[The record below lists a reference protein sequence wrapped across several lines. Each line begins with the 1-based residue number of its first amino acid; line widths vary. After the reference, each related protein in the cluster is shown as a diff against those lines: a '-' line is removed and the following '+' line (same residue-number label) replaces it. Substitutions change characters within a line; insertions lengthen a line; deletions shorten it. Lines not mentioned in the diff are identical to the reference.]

1 LSLQWQ
7 QKNSPGYSVNMAIF
21 NSLGCDLLHD
31 MKKILRKITD
41 IITSGLFIAFVGFF
55 GLIPFRLLYVISD
68 FLAFLLRKVFRY
80 RLRVIRNNIAFTD
93 LNLNEE
99 QEKAMIKKIYYN
111 LSDIIL
117 ESLKSFTMTRS
128 SVLKR
133 HKVRN
138 PEIVDPFF
146 AEQKSIILV
155 TGHICN
161 WEWGS
166 LSAGLQTPYHILG
179 FYKRLKNP
187 YVDRFLRWKRSR
199 FGTTLASIKET
210 GLSFERQKGIPTLFL
225 MAADQS
231 PTKLHYAHWINFLGR
246 DTAFLHGPERHAK
259 NNDYPVIFTDIER
272 VRRGYY
278 EMTLSVLAEKPN
290 ELPTGEITA
299 RYASELEKV
308 IRLKPEKWL
317 WSHKRWKH
325 QRKTD

>member
-1 LSLQWQ
+1 
-7 QKNSPGYSVNMAIF
+7 
-21 NSLGCDLLHD
+21 

-41 IITSGLFIAFVGFF
+41 IFTSGLFILFVGLF
-55 GLIPFRLLYVISD
+55 GLIPFRLLYILSD

-80 RLRVIRNNIAFTD
+80 RLRVIRENLSLSD
-93 LNLNEE
+93 LKLKNK
-99 QEKAMIKKIYYN
+99 QENAMIKKIYSN
-111 LSDIIL
+111 LSDIIV
-117 ESLKSFTMTRS
+117 ESLKSFTMSRS

-138 PEIVDPFF
+138 PEIVDPFY

-179 FYKRLKNP
+179 FYKKLKNP
-187 YVDRFLRWKRSR
+187 YVDRFLRWSRSR

-210 GLSFERQKGIPTLFL
+210 SQSFERQKGIPTLFL

-231 PTKLHYAHWINFLGR
+231 PTKLQYAYWINFMGR
-246 DTAFLHGPERHAK
+246 DTAFLHGPEKHAR
-259 NNDYPVIFTDIER
+259 NNEYPVIFSDIER
-272 VRRGYY
+272 VKRGYY
-278 EMTLSVLAEKPN
+278 EMTLSVVVEKPT
-290 ELPTGEITA
+290 EIPAGEITA
-299 RYASELEKV
+299 RYALELETV
-308 IRLKPEKWL
+308 IRQKPEKWL

-325 QRKTD
+325 QRKAD